1 MRYFS
6 IKGII
11 SKRKNG
17 KCETKDAFQRKANDD
32 QSIVSSTS
40 IETKDDWNRNS
51 MSLPF
56 ELSNIHKND
65 TRHDSNISTLT
76 LPDNNSCGS
85 NIQMHCSWPPPIHD
99 LGRRPYI
106 GGFSAAAYEAA
117 RFDYVMRMRENFGEE
132 RVMNLIKKDIH
143 SG

>member
-11 SKRKNG
+11 SKHKNG
-17 KCETKDAFQRKANDD
+17 KCENKDIFKRKANDD
-32 QSIVSSTS
+32 QSIVSNTS

-65 TRHDSNISTLT
+65 PRHDSNVSTLT

-85 NIQMHCSWPPPIHD
+85 NIQMHCSWPPSIHD

-117 RFDYVMRMRENFGEE
+117 RFDYVMRMRVKSSEQREID
-132 RVMNLIKKDIH
+132 MIKRSMQSK
-143 SG
+143 